1 MNPKIT
7 LIISITTEKNIEQ
20 YLKNIKNQLLEN
32 IEVIFVYD
40 KIDKNT
46 NKILENFCK
55 NDSAYL
61 KIISEKNR
69 SHGFLKNKSL
79 NIAQGDFITFIDS
92 TDDIDFNFM
101 EKLYKKA
108 KNEDLDLL
116 ISVSYEKIKDYSLSK
131 NMCENVFN
139 FQDMNK
145 SIFYLSDT
153 LKGNLYRRN
162 LLDTYKIRFPT
173 MLSFEDKPFLLET
186 FLTAKHVSI
195 LLREPAL
202 NMKSEYSSNEL
213 LDMIQI
219 STLILNI
226 FKKYDMFNTY
236 KKLLLNFK
244 IYFLKK
250 GYTKIKDKNDYFN
263 LMKEDL
269 INLSQNKK
277 LCDAFLHE
285 LNEENLKFYKN
296 CLKSQDFNQF
306 NLNMT
311 FTKINEKLDEKQQ
324 KLNFINGNLSK
335 WTEKLNNKEN
345 KINNLKTKL
354 DNEKKQMKINEKNQ
368 NNREITIQIKEAN
381 LKDKETRI
389 TQLQENLDN
398 KEKKLDN
405 KIEKYNN
412 LEKELIKKES
422 SINTKFKELETE
434 KELLNEK
441 IKHLEDKETNIIQLQ
456 EKLKVQEEKI
466 DQKYVKYI
474 DNLNKIT
481 NNLEKKQKEYEKI
494 KHLEDKETNIIQLQ
508 EKLKVQEEKIDQKH
522 VKYIDN
528 LNKITNNLEKKQ
540 KEYEKRLIKIDE
552 DITLKKIELEQMQN
566 NNSNKK
572 SNTPKI
578 SIIICA
584 YNREEYLKRCLNSVK
599 NQTLKNIEII
609 CADDG
614 STDNTLDVFRKYAN
628 KDHRFKFFTQKNSGP
643 GVARNKA
650 IKMATGEYIMFLDS
664 DDWIELNTC
673 EELYKKVKLN
683 DLDILLFLMKN
694 YSEETG
700 EYYEDSYYNLT
711 PIPDD
716 FENKVFSHED
726 ISNIIF
732 SISISACQKIYKRSL
747 VKKVHFAEKLLFED
761 NPFFWGVMLQA
772 KRMSLLKKHFYL
784 RNRHTSS
791 ITSEYDNKYFDVIP
805 ISNKVISIFKELN
818 LVNMYKYQLTNYKI
832 NYISQW
838 YHMMEEKYKNTFWD
852 LMHDDFQK
860 LHEDKKIDSLM
871 LNNLNEPNKLFY
883 LRTLKSRSYVELD
896 YLEKYSDEK

>member
-92 TDDIDFNFM
+92 TDNIDFNFM

-145 SIFYLSDT
+145 SIFYLSNT

-381 LKDKETRI
+381 LKDKKTRI

-466 DQKYVKYI
+466 DQK
-474 DNLNKIT
+474 
-481 NNLEKKQKEYEKI
+481 
-494 KHLEDKETNIIQLQ
+494 
-508 EKLKVQEEKIDQKH
+508 H

-528 LNKITNNLEKKQ
+528 LNKITNNLEKNQ

-784 RNRHTSS
+784 RSRHTSS

>member
-131 NMCENVFN
+131 NMCENMFN

-145 SIFYLSDT
+145 SIFYLSNT
-153 LKGNLYRRN
+153 LKGNLYCRN

-345 KINNLKTKL
+345 KINNLKTKM

-466 DQKYVKYI
+466 DQKHVKYV

-481 NNLEKKQKEYEKI
+481 NNLEK
-494 KHLEDKETNIIQLQ
+494 N
-508 EKLKVQEEKIDQKH
+508 
-522 VKYIDN
+522 
-528 LNKITNNLEKKQ
+528 Q

-784 RNRHTSS
+784 RSRHTSS

>member
-92 TDDIDFNFM
+92 TDNIDFNFM

-145 SIFYLSDT
+145 SIFYLSNT

-162 LLDTYKIRFPT
+162 LLDTYKIRFST

-186 FLTAKHVSI
+186 FLTAKYVSI

-345 KINNLKTKL
+345 KINNLKTKM

-381 LKDKETRI
+381 LKDKETHI

-422 SINTKFKELETE
+422 SINTKFKDLETE

-441 IKHLEDKETNIIQLQ
+441 IKHLEDKETTIIQLQ

-481 NNLEKKQKEYEKI
+481 NNLEK
-494 KHLEDKETNIIQLQ
+494 N
-508 EKLKVQEEKIDQKH
+508 
-522 VKYIDN
+522 
-528 LNKITNNLEKKQ
+528 Q

-784 RNRHTSS
+784 RSRHTSS
-791 ITSEYDNKYFDVIP
+791 ITSEYDNKYFDVIS

-832 NYISQW
+832 NYVSQW

>member
-55 NDSAYL
+55 NDSTYL

-145 SIFYLSDT
+145 SIFYLSNT

-466 DQKYVKYI
+466 DQKHVKYV

-481 NNLEKKQKEYEKI
+481 NNLEK
-494 KHLEDKETNIIQLQ
+494 N
-508 EKLKVQEEKIDQKH
+508 
-522 VKYIDN
+522 
-528 LNKITNNLEKKQ
+528 Q

-784 RNRHTSS
+784 RSRHTSS

>member
-145 SIFYLSDT
+145 SIFYLSNT

-311 FTKINEKLDEKQQ
+311 FTKINEKLDEKQR
-324 KLNFINGNLSK
+324 KLNFINDNLSK

-466 DQKYVKYI
+466 DQKHVKYV

-481 NNLEKKQKEYEKI
+481 NNLEK
-494 KHLEDKETNIIQLQ
+494 N
-508 EKLKVQEEKIDQKH
+508 
-522 VKYIDN
+522 
-528 LNKITNNLEKKQ
+528 Q

-552 DITLKKIELEQMQN
+552 DITLKKIEFEQMQN

-784 RNRHTSS
+784 RSRHTSS

-805 ISNKVISIFKELN
+805 
-818 LVNMYKYQLTNYKI
+818 
-832 NYISQW
+832 
-838 YHMMEEKYKNTFWD
+838 
-852 LMHDDFQK
+852 
-860 LHEDKKIDSLM
+860 
-871 LNNLNEPNKLFY
+871 
-883 LRTLKSRSYVELD
+883 
-896 YLEKYSDEK
+896 

>member
-145 SIFYLSDT
+145 SIFYLSNT
-153 LKGNLYRRN
+153 LKGNLYHRN

-335 WTEKLNNKEN
+335 WSEKLNNKEN

-441 IKHLEDKETNIIQLQ
+441 IKHLEDKETTL
-456 EKLKVQEEKI
+456 
-466 DQKYVKYI
+466 
-474 DNLNKIT
+474 
-481 NNLEKKQKEYEKI
+481 
-494 KHLEDKETNIIQLQ
+494 IQLQ

-522 VKYIDN
+522 VKYVDN
-528 LNKITNNLEKKQ
+528 LNKITNNLEKNQ

-784 RNRHTSS
+784 RSRHTSS

>member
-92 TDDIDFNFM
+92 TDNIDFNFM

-145 SIFYLSDT
+145 SIFYLSNT

-434 KELLNEK
+434 KKLLN
-441 IKHLEDKETNIIQLQ
+441 
-456 EKLKVQEEKI
+456 
-466 DQKYVKYI
+466 
-474 DNLNKIT
+474 
-481 NNLEKKQKEYEKI
+481 EKI

-522 VKYIDN
+522 VKYVDN
-528 LNKITNNLEKKQ
+528 LNKITNNLEKNQ

-784 RNRHTSS
+784 RSRHTSS

-871 LNNLNEPNKLFY
+871 LNNLNEPNKIFY

>member
-7 LIISITTEKNIEQ
+7 IIISITTEKNIEQ

-145 SIFYLSDT
+145 SIFYLSNT
-153 LKGNLYRRN
+153 LKGNLYHRN

-466 DQKYVKYI
+466 DQK
-474 DNLNKIT
+474 
-481 NNLEKKQKEYEKI
+481 
-494 KHLEDKETNIIQLQ
+494 
-508 EKLKVQEEKIDQKH
+508 H

-528 LNKITNNLEKKQ
+528 LNKITNNLEKNQ

-572 SNTPKI
+572 SNTQKI

-784 RNRHTSS
+784 RSRHTSS

>member
-145 SIFYLSDT
+145 SIFYLSNT

-412 LEKELIKKES
+412 LEKELIKKEN

-466 DQKYVKYI
+466 DQK
-474 DNLNKIT
+474 
-481 NNLEKKQKEYEKI
+481 
-494 KHLEDKETNIIQLQ
+494 
-508 EKLKVQEEKIDQKH
+508 H

-528 LNKITNNLEKKQ
+528 LNKITNNLEKNQ

-784 RNRHTSS
+784 RSRHTSS

-832 NYISQW
+832 NYVSQW

>member
-145 SIFYLSDT
+145 SIFYLSNT

-324 KLNFINGNLSK
+324 KHNFINGNLSK

-481 NNLEKKQKEYEKI
+481 NNLEK
-494 KHLEDKETNIIQLQ
+494 N
-508 EKLKVQEEKIDQKH
+508 
-522 VKYIDN
+522 
-528 LNKITNNLEKKQ
+528 Q

-784 RNRHTSS
+784 RSRHTSS

>member
-55 NDSAYL
+55 NDGAYL

-145 SIFYLSDT
+145 SIFYLSNT

-466 DQKYVKYI
+466 DQK
-474 DNLNKIT
+474 
-481 NNLEKKQKEYEKI
+481 
-494 KHLEDKETNIIQLQ
+494 
-508 EKLKVQEEKIDQKH
+508 H

-528 LNKITNNLEKKQ
+528 LNKITNNLEKNQ

-784 RNRHTSS
+784 RSRHTSS

>member
-145 SIFYLSDT
+145 SIFYLSNT

-324 KLNFINGNLSK
+324 KLNFINSNLSK

-466 DQKYVKYI
+466 DQK
-474 DNLNKIT
+474 
-481 NNLEKKQKEYEKI
+481 
-494 KHLEDKETNIIQLQ
+494 
-508 EKLKVQEEKIDQKH
+508 H

-528 LNKITNNLEKKQ
+528 LNKITNNLEKNQ

-784 RNRHTSS
+784 RSRHTSS

-805 ISNKVISIFKELN
+805 ISNKVISIFKELI

>member
-145 SIFYLSDT
+145 SIFYLSNT

-466 DQKYVKYI
+466 DQK
-474 DNLNKIT
+474 
-481 NNLEKKQKEYEKI
+481 
-494 KHLEDKETNIIQLQ
+494 
-508 EKLKVQEEKIDQKH
+508 H

-528 LNKITNNLEKKQ
+528 LNKITNNLEKNQ

-614 STDNTLDVFRKYAN
+614 STDNILDVFRKYAN

-784 RNRHTSS
+784 RSRHTSS

>member
-145 SIFYLSDT
+145 SIFYLSNT

-285 LNEENLKFYKN
+285 LTEENLKFYKN

-335 WTEKLNNKEN
+335 WSEKLNNKEN

-466 DQKYVKYI
+466 DQKHVKYV

-481 NNLEKKQKEYEKI
+481 NNLEK
-494 KHLEDKETNIIQLQ
+494 N
-508 EKLKVQEEKIDQKH
+508 
-522 VKYIDN
+522 
-528 LNKITNNLEKKQ
+528 Q

-552 DITLKKIELEQMQN
+552 DITLKKIEFEQMQN

-664 DDWIELNTC
+664 DDWIDLNTC

-784 RNRHTSS
+784 RSRHTSS

>member
-145 SIFYLSDT
+145 SIFYLSNT

-335 WTEKLNNKEN
+335 WSEKLNNKEN

-466 DQKYVKYI
+466 DQKHVKYV

-481 NNLEKKQKEYEKI
+481 NNLEK
-494 KHLEDKETNIIQLQ
+494 N
-508 EKLKVQEEKIDQKH
+508 
-522 VKYIDN
+522 
-528 LNKITNNLEKKQ
+528 Q

-552 DITLKKIELEQMQN
+552 DITLKKIEFEQMQN

-700 EYYEDSYYNLT
+700 EYYENSYYNLT

-784 RNRHTSS
+784 RSRHTSS

>member
-145 SIFYLSDT
+145 SIFYLSNT

-466 DQKYVKYI
+466 DQK
-474 DNLNKIT
+474 
-481 NNLEKKQKEYEKI
+481 
-494 KHLEDKETNIIQLQ
+494 
-508 EKLKVQEEKIDQKH
+508 H

-528 LNKITNNLEKKQ
+528 LNKITNNLEKNQ

-552 DITLKKIELEQMQN
+552 DITLKKIEFEQMQN

-664 DDWIELNTC
+664 DDWIDLNTC

-784 RNRHTSS
+784 RSRHTSS

>member
-145 SIFYLSDT
+145 SIFYLSNT

-277 LCDAFLHE
+277 LCDAILHE

-335 WTEKLNNKEN
+335 WSEKLNNKEN

-466 DQKYVKYI
+466 DQKHVKYV

-481 NNLEKKQKEYEKI
+481 NNLEK
-494 KHLEDKETNIIQLQ
+494 N
-508 EKLKVQEEKIDQKH
+508 
-522 VKYIDN
+522 
-528 LNKITNNLEKKQ
+528 Q

-552 DITLKKIELEQMQN
+552 DITLKKIEFEQMQN

-784 RNRHTSS
+784 RSRHTSS

>member
-101 EKLYKKA
+101 EKIYKKA

-145 SIFYLSDT
+145 SIFYLSNT

-335 WTEKLNNKEN
+335 WSEKLNNKEN

-466 DQKYVKYI
+466 DQK
-474 DNLNKIT
+474 
-481 NNLEKKQKEYEKI
+481 
-494 KHLEDKETNIIQLQ
+494 
-508 EKLKVQEEKIDQKH
+508 H

-528 LNKITNNLEKKQ
+528 LNKITNNLEKNQ

-784 RNRHTSS
+784 RSRHTSS

>member
-145 SIFYLSDT
+145 SIFYLSNT

-324 KLNFINGNLSK
+324 KINFINGNLSK

-422 SINTKFKELETE
+422 SINTKFKDLETE
-434 KELLNEK
+434 KELLN
-441 IKHLEDKETNIIQLQ
+441 
-456 EKLKVQEEKI
+456 
-466 DQKYVKYI
+466 
-474 DNLNKIT
+474 
-481 NNLEKKQKEYEKI
+481 EKI

-528 LNKITNNLEKKQ
+528 LNKITNNLEKNQ

-784 RNRHTSS
+784 RSRHTSS

>member
-131 NMCENVFN
+131 NMCENMFN

-145 SIFYLSDT
+145 SIFYLSNT

-202 NMKSEYSSNEL
+202 NMKSEYSPNEL

-219 STLILNI
+219 STLILKI

-236 KKLLLNFK
+236 KKLLINFK

-381 LKDKETRI
+381 LKDKKRRI

-422 SINTKFKELETE
+422 SINTKFKELKTE

-466 DQKYVKYI
+466 DQKHVKYV

-481 NNLEKKQKEYEKI
+481 NNLEK
-494 KHLEDKETNIIQLQ
+494 N
-508 EKLKVQEEKIDQKH
+508 
-522 VKYIDN
+522 
-528 LNKITNNLEKKQ
+528 Q

-784 RNRHTSS
+784 RSRHTSS

>member
-145 SIFYLSDT
+145 SIFYLSNT

-481 NNLEKKQKEYEKI
+481 NNLEKI
-494 KHLEDKETNIIQLQ
+494 
-508 EKLKVQEEKIDQKH
+508 
-522 VKYIDN
+522 
-528 LNKITNNLEKKQ
+528 Q

-784 RNRHTSS
+784 RSRHTSS

>member
-145 SIFYLSDT
+145 SIFYLSNT

-405 KIEKYNN
+405 KIEKYNS

-466 DQKYVKYI
+466 DQK
-474 DNLNKIT
+474 
-481 NNLEKKQKEYEKI
+481 
-494 KHLEDKETNIIQLQ
+494 
-508 EKLKVQEEKIDQKH
+508 H

-528 LNKITNNLEKKQ
+528 LNKITNNLEKNQ

-784 RNRHTSS
+784 RSRHTSS

>member
-40 KIDKNT
+40 KIYKNT

-145 SIFYLSDT
+145 SIFYLSNT

-335 WTEKLNNKEN
+335 WSEKLNNKEN

-466 DQKYVKYI
+466 DQKHVKYV

-481 NNLEKKQKEYEKI
+481 NNLEK
-494 KHLEDKETNIIQLQ
+494 N
-508 EKLKVQEEKIDQKH
+508 
-522 VKYIDN
+522 
-528 LNKITNNLEKKQ
+528 Q

-552 DITLKKIELEQMQN
+552 DITLKKIEFEQMQN

-784 RNRHTSS
+784 RSRHTSS

>member
-108 KNEDLDLL
+108 KYEDLDLL

-145 SIFYLSDT
+145 SIFYLSNT

-202 NMKSEYSSNEL
+202 NMKSEYSPNEL

-277 LCDAFLHE
+277 LCDAFLDE

-296 CLKSQDFNQF
+296 CLKSHDFNQF

-381 LKDKETRI
+381 LKDKERRI

-466 DQKYVKYI
+466 DQKHVKYV

-481 NNLEKKQKEYEKI
+481 NNLEK
-494 KHLEDKETNIIQLQ
+494 N
-508 EKLKVQEEKIDQKH
+508 
-522 VKYIDN
+522 
-528 LNKITNNLEKKQ
+528 Q

-716 FENKVFSHED
+716 FENKVFSHEN

-784 RNRHTSS
+784 RSRHTSS

-838 YHMMEEKYKNTFWD
+838 
-852 LMHDDFQK
+852 
-860 LHEDKKIDSLM
+860 
-871 LNNLNEPNKLFY
+871 
-883 LRTLKSRSYVELD
+883 
-896 YLEKYSDEK
+896 

>member
-55 NDSAYL
+55 NDGAYL

-145 SIFYLSDT
+145 SIFYLSNT
-153 LKGNLYRRN
+153 LKGNLYHRN

-466 DQKYVKYI
+466 DQK
-474 DNLNKIT
+474 
-481 NNLEKKQKEYEKI
+481 
-494 KHLEDKETNIIQLQ
+494 
-508 EKLKVQEEKIDQKH
+508 H

-528 LNKITNNLEKKQ
+528 LNKITNNLEKNQ

-784 RNRHTSS
+784 RSRHTSS

>member
-145 SIFYLSDT
+145 SIFYLSNT

-335 WTEKLNNKEN
+335 WSEKLNNKEN

-466 DQKYVKYI
+466 DQK
-474 DNLNKIT
+474 
-481 NNLEKKQKEYEKI
+481 
-494 KHLEDKETNIIQLQ
+494 
-508 EKLKVQEEKIDQKH
+508 H

-528 LNKITNNLEKKQ
+528 LNKITNNLEKNQ

-784 RNRHTSS
+784 RSRHTSS

>member
-55 NDSAYL
+55 NDGAYL

-145 SIFYLSDT
+145 SIFYLSNT

-335 WTEKLNNKEN
+335 WSEKLNNKEN

-466 DQKYVKYI
+466 DQK
-474 DNLNKIT
+474 
-481 NNLEKKQKEYEKI
+481 
-494 KHLEDKETNIIQLQ
+494 
-508 EKLKVQEEKIDQKH
+508 H

-528 LNKITNNLEKKQ
+528 LNKITNNLEKNQ

-784 RNRHTSS
+784 RSRHTSS
-791 ITSEYDNKYFDVIP
+791 ITSEYDNKYYDVIP

>member
-131 NMCENVFN
+131 NMCENMFN

-145 SIFYLSDT
+145 SIFYLSNT

-202 NMKSEYSSNEL
+202 NMKSEYSPNEL

-296 CLKSQDFNQF
+296 CLKSHDFNQF

-345 KINNLKTKL
+345 KINNLKTKM
-354 DNEKKQMKINEKNQ
+354 DNEKKQMKIDEKNQ

-381 LKDKETRI
+381 LKYKERHI

-398 KEKKLDN
+398 KENKLDN

-422 SINTKFKELETE
+422 SINTKFKDLETE

-466 DQKYVKYI
+466 DQKHVKYV

-481 NNLEKKQKEYEKI
+481 NNLEK
-494 KHLEDKETNIIQLQ
+494 N
-508 EKLKVQEEKIDQKH
+508 
-522 VKYIDN
+522 
-528 LNKITNNLEKKQ
+528 Q

-784 RNRHTSS
+784 RSRHTSS

-871 LNNLNEPNKLFY
+871 LNNLNKPNKLFY

>member
-101 EKLYKKA
+101 EKIYKKA

-145 SIFYLSDT
+145 SIFYLSNT

-335 WTEKLNNKEN
+335 WSEKLNNKEN

-422 SINTKFKELETE
+422 SINTKFKDLETE

-481 NNLEKKQKEYEKI
+481 NNLEK
-494 KHLEDKETNIIQLQ
+494 N
-508 EKLKVQEEKIDQKH
+508 
-522 VKYIDN
+522 
-528 LNKITNNLEKKQ
+528 Q

-784 RNRHTSS
+784 RSRHTSS

>member
-145 SIFYLSDT
+145 SIFYLSNT

-422 SINTKFKELETE
+422 SINTKFRELETE
-434 KELLNEK
+434 KELLN
-441 IKHLEDKETNIIQLQ
+441 
-456 EKLKVQEEKI
+456 
-466 DQKYVKYI
+466 
-474 DNLNKIT
+474 
-481 NNLEKKQKEYEKI
+481 EKI

-528 LNKITNNLEKKQ
+528 LNKITNNLEKNQ

-784 RNRHTSS
+784 RSRHTSS

>member
-55 NDSAYL
+55 NDGAYL

-145 SIFYLSDT
+145 SIFYLSNT

-368 NNREITIQIKEAN
+368 NNREIIIQIKEAN

-466 DQKYVKYI
+466 DQK
-474 DNLNKIT
+474 
-481 NNLEKKQKEYEKI
+481 
-494 KHLEDKETNIIQLQ
+494 
-508 EKLKVQEEKIDQKH
+508 H

-528 LNKITNNLEKKQ
+528 LNKITNNLEKNQ

-552 DITLKKIELEQMQN
+552 DITLKKIELEQVQN

-784 RNRHTSS
+784 RSRHTSS

>member
-55 NDSAYL
+55 NDGAYL

-145 SIFYLSDT
+145 SIFYLSNT

-481 NNLEKKQKEYEKI
+481 NNLEK
-494 KHLEDKETNIIQLQ
+494 N
-508 EKLKVQEEKIDQKH
+508 
-522 VKYIDN
+522 
-528 LNKITNNLEKKQ
+528 Q

-784 RNRHTSS
+784 RSRHTSS

>member
-145 SIFYLSDT
+145 SIFYLSNT

-345 KINNLKTKL
+345 KINNLKTKM

-422 SINTKFKELETE
+422 SINTKFKDLETE

-481 NNLEKKQKEYEKI
+481 NNLEK
-494 KHLEDKETNIIQLQ
+494 N
-508 EKLKVQEEKIDQKH
+508 
-522 VKYIDN
+522 
-528 LNKITNNLEKKQ
+528 Q

-784 RNRHTSS
+784 RSRHTSS

-832 NYISQW
+832 NYVSQW

>member
-145 SIFYLSDT
+145 SIFYLSNT
-153 LKGNLYRRN
+153 LKGNLYHRN

-466 DQKYVKYI
+466 DQK
-474 DNLNKIT
+474 
-481 NNLEKKQKEYEKI
+481 
-494 KHLEDKETNIIQLQ
+494 
-508 EKLKVQEEKIDQKH
+508 H

-528 LNKITNNLEKKQ
+528 LNKITNNLEKNQ

-784 RNRHTSS
+784 RSRHTSS

>member
-92 TDDIDFNFM
+92 TDNIDFNFM

-145 SIFYLSDT
+145 SIFYLSNT

-422 SINTKFKELETE
+422 SINTKFKDLETE

-481 NNLEKKQKEYEKI
+481 NNLEK
-494 KHLEDKETNIIQLQ
+494 N
-508 EKLKVQEEKIDQKH
+508 
-522 VKYIDN
+522 
-528 LNKITNNLEKKQ
+528 Q

-784 RNRHTSS
+784 RSRHTSS

>member
-145 SIFYLSDT
+145 SIFYLSNT
-153 LKGNLYRRN
+153 LKGNLYHRN

-335 WTEKLNNKEN
+335 WSEKLNNKEN

-466 DQKYVKYI
+466 DQK
-474 DNLNKIT
+474 
-481 NNLEKKQKEYEKI
+481 
-494 KHLEDKETNIIQLQ
+494 
-508 EKLKVQEEKIDQKH
+508 H

-528 LNKITNNLEKKQ
+528 LNKITNNLEKNQ

-784 RNRHTSS
+784 RSRHTSS

>member
-145 SIFYLSDT
+145 SIFYLSNT

-422 SINTKFKELETE
+422 SINTKFKDLETE

-481 NNLEKKQKEYEKI
+481 NNLEK
-494 KHLEDKETNIIQLQ
+494 N
-508 EKLKVQEEKIDQKH
+508 
-522 VKYIDN
+522 
-528 LNKITNNLEKKQ
+528 Q

-784 RNRHTSS
+784 RSRHTSS

>member
-55 NDSAYL
+55 NDGAYL

-145 SIFYLSDT
+145 SIFYLSNT

-335 WTEKLNNKEN
+335 WSEKLNNKEN

-422 SINTKFKELETE
+422 SINTKFKELKTE
-434 KELLNEK
+434 KELLN
-441 IKHLEDKETNIIQLQ
+441 
-456 EKLKVQEEKI
+456 
-466 DQKYVKYI
+466 
-474 DNLNKIT
+474 
-481 NNLEKKQKEYEKI
+481 EKI

-528 LNKITNNLEKKQ
+528 LNKITNNLEKNQ

-784 RNRHTSS
+784 RSRHTSS

>member
-101 EKLYKKA
+101 EKIYKKA

-145 SIFYLSDT
+145 SIFYLSNT

-466 DQKYVKYI
+466 DQK
-474 DNLNKIT
+474 
-481 NNLEKKQKEYEKI
+481 
-494 KHLEDKETNIIQLQ
+494 
-508 EKLKVQEEKIDQKH
+508 H

-528 LNKITNNLEKKQ
+528 LNKITNNLEKNQ

-784 RNRHTSS
+784 RSRHTSS

>member
-145 SIFYLSDT
+145 SIFYLSNT

-335 WTEKLNNKEN
+335 WSEKLNNKEN

-466 DQKYVKYI
+466 DQK
-474 DNLNKIT
+474 
-481 NNLEKKQKEYEKI
+481 
-494 KHLEDKETNIIQLQ
+494 
-508 EKLKVQEEKIDQKH
+508 H

-528 LNKITNNLEKKQ
+528 LNKITNNLEKNQ

-784 RNRHTSS
+784 RSRHTSS

-832 NYISQW
+832 NYVSQW